1 MNEKEEL
8 YIKLLSLFEVD
19 DEILWQEFTKRRED
33 KFPYISNSDAVHA
46 FQDLNKDGYIYL
58 LPSDRNIRSVKM
70 PIKGAIYFENLIKN
84 RQDEEIDRLDQK
96 EGKGLMKRLN
106 ESTLQANLSI
116 IETNESIRNLNKKTG
131 SIYVFQIIVAVLTLV
146 VAVVAIAVPVVLHS
160 YDTRLHI
167 ERDSIENI
175 RSLKK
180 MQQDSVLMRL
190 LLTNPS
196 EKRDT
201 ANSKPLK

>member
-1 MNEKEEL
+1 
-8 YIKLLSLFEVD
+8 
-19 DEILWQEFTKRRED
+19 
-33 KFPYISNSDAVHA
+33 
-46 FQDLNKDGYIYL
+46 
-58 LPSDRNIRSVKM
+58 M